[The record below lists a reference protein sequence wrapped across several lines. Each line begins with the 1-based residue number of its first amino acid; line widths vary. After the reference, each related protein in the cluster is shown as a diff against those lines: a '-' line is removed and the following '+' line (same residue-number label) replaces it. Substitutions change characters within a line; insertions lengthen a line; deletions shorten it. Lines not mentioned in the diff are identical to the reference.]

1 MPAANPLRHT
11 ITILITLASLTQ
23 SAAAWD
29 YIVSGSGRY
38 TGHSTGVLDAAG
50 TSSLVFMCSMSARGA
65 INVEIAITKPASPSG
80 KDVTVVVEVGS
91 DRFEIEAVSAGEGN
105 TEVAMTWGGGQ
116 PAVNAAA
123 RRVYGSD
130 SPVFVTLGSERYEF
144 AGAAMAENFATMLD
158 ACGGGR

>member
-1 MPAANPLRHT
+1 MPAANPLQRVMT
-11 ITILITLASLTQ
+11 MVMALALLTQ
-23 SAAAWD
+23 SAVAWD

-65 INVEIAITKPASPSG
+65 INVEVGITKPASPSG
-80 KDVTVVVEVGS
+80 KDVTLFVEVGS

-116 PAVNAAA
+116 TAVSAAA

-130 SPVFVTLGSERYEF
+130 SPVFVTLGADRYEF
-144 AGAAMAENFATMLD
+144 AGAAMAENFARMLD